1 MLPLAFSNRK
11 GSITMSKM
19 KQHGFPRYCLKV
31 NWPACIWKE
40 RDKCTDTTFV
50 DGDSDLLPYVVSR
63 G

>member
-1 MLPLAFSNRK
+1 
-11 GSITMSKM
+11 MSKM